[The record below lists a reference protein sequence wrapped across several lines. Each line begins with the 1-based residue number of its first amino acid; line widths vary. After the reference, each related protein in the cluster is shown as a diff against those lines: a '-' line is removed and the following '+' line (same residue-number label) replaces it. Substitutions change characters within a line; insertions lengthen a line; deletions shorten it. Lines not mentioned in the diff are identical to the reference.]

1 MYAKIQKL
9 AHKYKNTCK
18 IHYDY
23 ESSILLW
30 KGLFNKYYA
39 TYTRS
44 ENHQQLKLKYAN
56 ISMKITYSR
65 IPDKA
70 GLDRKSILFKMP
82 TFTEINGNVF
92 KLLDI
97 IKFSS
102 IKDIKKIEDIIKLKI
117 NDNIISD
124 FSELNN
130 LSKNLLKTILLSY
143 SLFAKFL
150 IFLEKNYKEFYDIIM
165 EFHPEINKK
174 DIEKFILDSDSTPSI
189 EILNKALEKA
199 IREEDYERASEIK
212 RQIEILKNKK

>member
-1 MYAKIQKL
+1 
-9 AHKYKNTCK
+9 
-18 IHYDY
+18 
-23 ESSILLW
+23 
-30 KGLFNKYYA
+30 
-39 TYTRS
+39 
-44 ENHQQLKLKYAN
+44 
-56 ISMKITYSR
+56 
-65 IPDKA
+65 
-70 GLDRKSILFKMP
+70 LFKMP